1 MKILKKDLRLISLI
15 PCVSKVAE
23 EFVVCKYI
31 KPAVLNGLDMTNIEM
46 TSMSQCF
53 VIGLRAPTGI
63 ASATTR
69 KFLFDYGKDFN
80 LNDQSIIIRNFFM
93 LDVQKSNVINSIIEF
108 LSNRSQRIKLGEG
121 YVSYWGSDP

>member
-1 MKILKKDLRLISLI
+1 M
-15 PCVSKVAE
+15 
-23 EFVVCKYI
+23 
-31 KPAVLNGLDMTNIEM
+31 
-46 TSMSQCF
+46 
-53 VIGLRAPTGI
+53 IGLRAPTGI

-69 KFLFDYGKDFN
+69 KFFFDYGKDFN

-93 LDVQKSNVINSIIEF
+93 LDVQKSNVINWIIEF